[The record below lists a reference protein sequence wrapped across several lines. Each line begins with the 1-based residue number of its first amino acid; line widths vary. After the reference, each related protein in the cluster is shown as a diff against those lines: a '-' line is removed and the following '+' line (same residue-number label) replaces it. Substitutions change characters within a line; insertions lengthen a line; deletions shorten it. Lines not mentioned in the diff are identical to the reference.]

1 MLSEKKS
8 GEELGDDCLCSI
20 VALIFREFVAKC
32 ADNFAMKRR
41 SGGREFKSTL
51 LHISVSRFSDI
62 AENRS
67 K

>member
-1 MLSEKKS
+1 MQGDGALSS
-8 GEELGDDCLCSI
+8 TA
-20 VALIFREFVAKC
+20 ALIFSKFVAKS

-51 LHISVSRFSDI
+51 LHHSVSRSSDI

-67 K
+67 KSARVRAI